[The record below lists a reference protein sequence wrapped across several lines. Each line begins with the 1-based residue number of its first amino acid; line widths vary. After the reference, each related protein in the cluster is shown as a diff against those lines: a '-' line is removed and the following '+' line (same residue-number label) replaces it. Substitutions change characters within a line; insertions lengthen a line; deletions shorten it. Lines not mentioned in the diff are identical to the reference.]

1 MTVEEKETA
10 VAALAAS
17 MLDTLEL
24 IQAAGE
30 HLVDLAT
37 SERVALEV
45 LAGGFTR
52 LSPSGDGG
60 QAGAAESAPV
70 EHLYSKILET
80 VAAQGFAVAGKV

>member
-1 MTVEEKETA
+1 MTIEERETA

-52 LSPSGDGG
+52 LSPTGDGEHAFHEILQTIAPQG
-60 QAGAAESAPV
+60 IAAAERV
-70 EHLYSKILET
+70 
-80 VAAQGFAVAGKV
+80 

>member
-1 MTVEEKETA
+1 MTVEERETA

-52 LSPSGDGG
+52 LSPTGDGG
-60 QAGAAESAPV
+60 RAESAPG
-70 EHLYSKILET
+70 EHAFHGILQT
-80 VAAQGFAVAGKV
+80 IAPQGIAAAERV